1 VESKYQSALE
11 KLEQIRDWA
20 AEGLLDKEIAAKL
33 GCSPWTLGGWKHE
46 HPEIAKAIKEGRT
59 QLDNT
64 RTGPVEDAL
73 LKRAMGYDYVIEK
86 TSVGDKGEKHE
97 TTTYHMPPDVTA
109 IIFYLSNRMPDRWK
123 RYPEGGDPIAVQNQM
138 RTITKMLDDARRSA
152 AAQAAAD
159 SASEED
165 EG

>member
-1 VESKYQSALE
+1 MESKYEAALARLTE
-11 KLEQIRDWA
+11 IRDWA

-46 HPEIAKAIKEGRT
+46 HPEIAKAIKEGRA

-73 LKRAMGYDYVIEK
+73 LKRALGYEYVIVK
-86 TSVGDKGEKHE
+86 TVDDPQKGVREE

-109 IIFYLSNRMPDRWK
+109 IIFYLANRMPDRWK
-123 RYPEGGDPIAVQNQM
+123 RYPEGGDPVAIQNQM
-138 RTITKMLDDARRSA
+138 RAITQMLDSARKA
-152 AAQAAAD
+152 AAAAEP
-159 SASEED
+159 ASVEEGID
-165 EG
+165 